1 MSEAS
6 ETMAQRKRERVAL
19 VTGATSGIGRAVA
32 HRLAGEGTTVLVVGR
47 DSDRGEQVVAEV
59 GRRGGRGVFLRAD
72 LSDAGAVV
80 DLAGRAHEAAAGPVD
95 VLVHSAGVG
104 TIGPTADIGAEV
116 LDLLWAVNVRAP
128 FLLTGRLAP
137 RMADRGHGSI
147 INVSSIASG
156 RGIDGFSAYAVT
168 KAAIDQLTRSWTAEF
183 GPRGVRVNGVAPGST
198 DTAMIEPAP
207 GVFIEL
213 ARQAPMRRLADP
225 DEVAAAVAWLASS
238 ESHLVQGAVIPVDGG
253 WAAV

>member
-1 MSEAS
+1 MS
-6 ETMAQRKRERVAL
+6 KRERVAL

-32 HRLAGEGTTVLVVGR
+32 HRMAAEGTTVLVVGR
-47 DSDRGEQVVAEV
+47 DSERGEQVADEV

-72 LSDAGAVV
+72 LSDAGAAI
-80 DLAGRAHEAAAGPVD
+80 DLAGRAHEAVAGPVD

-104 TIGPTADIGAEV
+104 IMGPTAEIGAEE

-128 FLLTGRLAP
+128 FLLTGQVAP

-147 INVSSIASG
+147 ISVSSIASG
-156 RGIDGFSAYAVT
+156 KGIDGFAAYAVT

-183 GPRGVRVNGVAPGST
+183 GPRGVRVNAVAPGST
-198 DTAMIEPAP
+198 DTPMIEPAP
-207 GVFIEL
+207 DVFVGL
-213 ARQAPMRRLADP
+213 ARQAPVRRLADP
-225 DEVAAAVAWLASS
+225 DEVASAVAWLASP